1 MNIHQLVE
9 TTSPKAASVKYKRRW
24 LALRSGSMQ
33 LSDDKDRTW
42 IFCDG
47 STTGWHA
54 AVVVD
59 PGRRIR
65 KLARFESPVSIA
77 NVGAELNG
85 LLLGLEGGWEVRVP
99 SVRQR
104 VDAAMKLIE
113 KKNLDIRFIHHG
125 GHQKDHSDFTRWN
138 CVADKLCGDKQAC
151 DIVTEWDDRPS

>member
-1 MNIHQLVE
+1 M
-9 TTSPKAASVKYKRRW
+9 TRTGR
-24 LALRSGSMQ
+24 GSSATARQ
-33 LSDDKDRTW
+33 
-42 IFCDG
+42 
-47 STTGWHA
+47 
-54 AVVVD
+54 
-59 PGRRIR
+59 P
-65 KLARFESPVSIA
+65 ARFESPVSIA

-85 LLLGLEGGWEVRVP
+85 LLLGLEAAEPDSSVTVVHDYMGVGAWLTGGWEVRVP